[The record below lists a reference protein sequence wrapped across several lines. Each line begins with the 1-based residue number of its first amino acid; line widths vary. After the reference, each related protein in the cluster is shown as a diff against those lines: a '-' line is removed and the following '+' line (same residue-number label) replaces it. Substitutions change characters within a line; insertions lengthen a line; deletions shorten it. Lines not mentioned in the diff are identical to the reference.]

1 MKHWVLCCAVFLT
14 ASAVAASESAWQ
26 RVAPRDF
33 IFTAL
38 MPAIPTLETI
48 EHSSF
53 LGTTHTREYSA
64 DSGSTRF
71 SVSVT
76 QIPRAAAWLAPLRVV
91 FAHVRKTLLDSAHA
105 VEASF
110 RETERRGIQ
119 GRELLF
125 TATPPDERPRNGK
138 AEFFVIQNQLVVIIA
153 SHPAGASGSA
163 MERFFTSLDLDRNDC
178 RASADSQRADTCHID
193 FPLD

>member
-1 MKHWVLCCAVFLT
+1 MKHWVLCCAVLLA
-14 ASAVAASESAWQ
+14 ASPVAASESAWP

-33 IFTAL
+33 VFTAL
-38 MPAIPTLETI
+38 MPAKPTLETI

-53 LGTTHTREYSA
+53 LGTTRTREYSA
-64 DSGSTRF
+64 DSESTRF

-76 QIPRAAAWLAPLRVV
+76 QIPRAAAWLAPLRVL
-91 FAHVRKTLLDSAHA
+91 FTHVRKTLLESAHA

-110 RETERRGIQ
+110 RETERRGIE
-119 GRELLF
+119 GRELRF

-138 AEFFVIQNQLVVIIA
+138 AEIFVIQNQLVVIVA
-153 SHPAGASGSA
+153 SHPTGASDSA

-178 RASADSQRADTCHID
+178 RSSAEAGSADTCHVD